1 MALTVYGDSTAPLT
15 LLSDA
20 AKDKRRTL
28 RLKFLSKREIRGWQ
42 KRLGEAREVA
52 DLEARDA
59 AYDKLLEEVV
69 VGWDNIA
76 EPFSIAGISD
86 QYTLPEVM
94 AILDGIPMAMVPG
107 VEDKKK

>member
-28 RLKFLSKREIRGWQ
+28 
-42 KRLGEAREVA
+42 
-52 DLEARDA
+52 
-59 AYDKLLEEVV
+59 LLEEVV